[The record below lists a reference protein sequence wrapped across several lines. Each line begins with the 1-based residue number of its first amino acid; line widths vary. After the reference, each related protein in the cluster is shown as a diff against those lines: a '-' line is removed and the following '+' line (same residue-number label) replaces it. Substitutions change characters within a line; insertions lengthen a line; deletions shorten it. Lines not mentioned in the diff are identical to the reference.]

1 VKHVEDAS
9 IQSGG
14 FPLGPNGLPRIS
26 SAAMKDITPLAS
38 IDGLDFTEDRVT
50 VTAGRM
56 ANPSNPD
63 EIVMTSAAANLLG
76 VHVGS
81 KLPLGFYT
89 PEQLEDLPET
99 GVPTIKPR
107 LTVNARVVGLV
118 VSNSEVVHDD
128 IDRYPTFMLYTPALT
143 NELLRPPLLGNEG
156 WTEYGFQLDQ
166 GNADVA
172 DVEQE
177 IGDALP
183 KNTLLLF
190 TDTSVIASEAQR
202 AIAPDVI
209 VLWGFGL
216 IASIAALLVVLLVIS
231 RQLNALDEVR
241 KTLIALGA
249 STPMIAA
256 DVLIGIVGA
265 IVLGSLLAVVLAIC
279 LSPLSP
285 IGPVRPVYP
294 TPGIAFD
301 WTVLGFGL
309 ILLIVAL
316 AGTSAVLAFRFALR
330 RVANEGH
337 RTLRSSTVVRAAAAS
352 GLPAS
357 AVVGVRFAFV
367 PGLDRSSGP
376 ARSAIFG
383 AMLAVVMVV
392 AALTFGASLQT
403 LVSQPA
409 LYGWNWN
416 YALQPESDP
425 VSYTPPQF
433 QRFLRTDSDVDAWT
447 PVQFFTLS
455 VDGQAVP
462 FMFEPPKSSIAPP
475 LLSGHAVLAPDQ
487 VVIGPATLASLHK
500 RVGNTVTVSY
510 EGEHGTLR
518 IVGTATFPA
527 IGVNGT
533 FHPSTGTGAVA
544 STQILPLTPDP
555 VCGQQADMVLI
566 RMHSTVSPAAALA
579 NAQRI
584 ATATNRIFASAP
596 TSSDCSDDI
605 VSVLS
610 VQRPAEIAYNRS
622 VGTTPALLV
631 ASLVLAAMV
640 ALGLTLVAS
649 VRRRRQDLAT
659 LKALGFTSRELLYTV
674 CWQSSVA
681 VGSGVVVGIPLG
693 IVLGRWLWTLFAR
706 DIYVVAAP
714 TVPVIAMVLVAIGS
728 LLFANLVAIIPGR
741 IAAKTATTNVL
752 RSE

>member
-1 VKHVEDAS
+1 
-9 IQSGG
+9 
-14 FPLGPNGLPRIS
+14 
-26 SAAMKDITPLAS
+26 
-38 IDGLDFTEDRVT
+38 
-50 VTAGRM
+50 
-56 ANPSNPD
+56 
-63 EIVMTSAAANLLG
+63 
-76 VHVGS
+76 
-81 KLPLGFYT
+81 
-89 PEQLEDLPET
+89 
-99 GVPTIKPR
+99 
-107 LTVNARVVGLV
+107 
-118 VSNSEVVHDD
+118 
-128 IDRYPTFMLYTPALT
+128 
-143 NELLRPPLLGNEG
+143 
-156 WTEYGFQLDQ
+156 
-166 GNADVA
+166 
-172 DVEQE
+172 
-177 IGDALP
+177 
-183 KNTLLLF
+183 
-190 TDTSVIASEAQR
+190 
-202 AIAPDVI
+202 
-209 VLWGFGL
+209 
-216 IASIAALLVVLLVIS
+216 
-231 RQLNALDEVR
+231 
-241 KTLIALGA
+241 
-249 STPMIAA
+249 
-256 DVLIGIVGA
+256 
-265 IVLGSLLAVVLAIC
+265 
-279 LSPLSP
+279 
-285 IGPVRPVYP
+285 
-294 TPGIAFD
+294 
-301 WTVLGFGL
+301 
-309 ILLIVAL
+309 
-316 AGTSAVLAFRFALR
+316 
-330 RVANEGH
+330 
-337 RTLRSSTVVRAAAAS
+337 
-352 GLPAS
+352 
-357 AVVGVRFAFV
+357 
-367 PGLDRSSGP
+367 
-376 ARSAIFG
+376 
-383 AMLAVVMVV
+383 
-392 AALTFGASLQT
+392 
-403 LVSQPA
+403 
-409 LYGWNWN
+409 
-416 YALQPESDP
+416 
-425 VSYTPPQF
+425 
-433 QRFLRTDSDVDAWT
+433 
-447 PVQFFTLS
+447 
-455 VDGQAVP
+455 
-462 FMFEPPKSSIAPP
+462 
-475 LLSGHAVLAPDQ
+475 
-487 VVIGPATLASLHK
+487 LHK